1 MHFKTKEQTFVKKY
15 WQKPLGIW
23 NGMKD
28 IYIYVLKGDMHL
40 GKKLLSE
47 KFPTLDQD
55 HSQK

>member
-1 MHFKTKEQTFVKKY
+1 MCTLKQRNKNLLKSIDRNLWEF
-15 WQKPLGIW
+15 
-23 NGMKD
+23 GMEWK